1 MSTSLLDRSSAPAP
15 GEVRPFDFPKI
26 HRFRLSNGIP
36 VIAAQT
42 TGLPVAT
49 LSTLLP
55 AGALRESGEKAGLAR
70 LTASLLE
77 SGTESRS
84 AAEVSE
90 QLESMGIRLSA
101 GTGWET
107 AHADFTALTDYLDQ
121 AAALMAEIVRR
132 PSFPDAEVER
142 LRGQQIA
149 AILQRRAEPRGFANE
164 LANRF
169 VFADSAAYTRPVG
182 GYRETVSA
190 LERADV
196 DAFHA
201 LNYSPAR
208 SALIAAGSFEPQALK
223 DLLEDS
229 FGDWE
234 GEATGPIEPSAAPRF
249 ATRQVVL
256 VNRPGAVQSEIR
268 VGHLGAARE
277 TADYFAI
284 LVMNSILGGAFSSR
298 LNLNLREKHGFT
310 YGVRSSFVMRR
321 EPGPFLVSTAVQ
333 TEVTGAA
340 VREIFNELDRI
351 RDGHVTPSELDD
363 ARQYVAGTFP
373 LALQTTDGIASR
385 LAELFIYDLP
395 DRYLQDF
402 AGQILD
408 VNADHALHVARTYV
422 RPDRA
427 VTVVLGDAEK
437 IRDDLAALELGPIEV
452 VEAESL
458 R

>member
-1 MSTSLLDRSSAPAP
+1 MSTSLLDRSSPPEP
-15 GEVRPFDFPKI
+15 GAVRPFEFPAI

-36 VIAAQT
+36 VIAAET
-42 TGLPVAT
+42 TGVPVAT
-49 LSTLLP
+49 LSALLP
-55 AGALRESGEKAGLAR
+55 AGALRESADQAGLAR
-70 LTASLLE
+70 LTTSLLE
-77 SGTESRS
+77 SGTRS
-84 AAEVSE
+84 MTASE
-90 QLESMGIRLSA
+90 LSERLESMGLRLST

-107 AHADFTALTDYLDQ
+107 AHTDFTALTEYLEQ
-121 AAALMAEIVRR
+121 AADLMAEVLRE
-132 PSFPDAEVER
+132 PTFPEAEVER
-142 LRGQQIA
+142 LRGQQMA

-169 VFADSAAYTRPVG
+169 VFADSSAYTRPIG
-182 GYRETVSA
+182 GYRETVSDLDRA
-190 LERADV
+190 LVAD
-196 DAFHA
+196 FHA
-201 LNYSPAR
+201 ARYTPDR
-208 SALIAAGSFEPQALK
+208 SALIAAGRFKPEHLQEI
-223 DLLEDS
+223 LEEA
-229 FGDWE
+229 FGDWK
-234 GEATGPIEPSAAPRF
+234 GPDAEPIQPSAAPRY

-256 VNRPGAVQSEIR
+256 VHRPGAVQSEIR

-333 TEVTGAA
+333 TEVTAA
-340 VREIFNELDRI
+340 SVREIYNELDRI
-351 RDGHVTPSELDD
+351 RDGHVTEAELND

-402 AGQILD
+402 ADQILD
-408 VNADHALHVARTYV
+408 VIAEHVLHVARTYV

-427 VTVVLGDAEK
+427 VTVVLGDADK
-437 IRDDLAALELGPIEV
+437 IQGEIEELGLGPIDV
-452 VEAESL
+452 VQADSL